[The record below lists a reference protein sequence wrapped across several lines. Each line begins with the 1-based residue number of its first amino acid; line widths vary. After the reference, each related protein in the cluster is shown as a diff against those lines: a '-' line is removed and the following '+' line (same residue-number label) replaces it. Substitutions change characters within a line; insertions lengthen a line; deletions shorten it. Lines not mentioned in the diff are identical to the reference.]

1 MIISDL
7 NYLEVI
13 NEAQVVGGTGGIS
26 VDKDV
31 DIDVDTDLS
40 FDTDINLD
48 KDVNVDFD
56 LDSNVSISGNAANLT
71 FDVTAIGGNTLAEG
85 DVSVVVTDGLSE
97 VSGALIA
104 AVG

>member
-13 NEAQVVGGTGGIS
+13 NEAGVYGAGIS

-31 DIDVDTDLS
+31 DIDVDVDLD
-40 FDTDINLD
+40 FDTDITLD
-48 KDVNVDFD
+48 KDVNVD
-56 LDSNVSISGNAANLT
+56 VSIDSDVDVSGNAANLT
-71 FDVTAIGGNTLAEG
+71 FEVTAIGGNTLAEG

-97 VSGALIA
+97 VSGSLIA
-104 AVG
+104 AVS